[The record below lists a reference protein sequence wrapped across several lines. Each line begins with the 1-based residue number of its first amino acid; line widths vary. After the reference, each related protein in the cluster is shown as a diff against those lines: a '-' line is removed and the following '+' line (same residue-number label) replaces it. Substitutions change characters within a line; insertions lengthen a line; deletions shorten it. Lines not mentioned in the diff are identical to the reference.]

1 MKFTKR
7 NLRNITGIFE
17 EKTGVD
23 LNPAHRTRP
32 RPSMGKLV
40 LVAAVIA
47 FCLAVP
53 GSCFPRCMG
62 ICPWGEPMRETAS
75 CLSRWEMIRIRII
88 TGIRKPWEANSIT
101 ICRNKQQREGRC
113 PSRETVENSIPYD
126 GRLPCCST
134 C

>member
-53 GSCFPRCMG
+53 GCARELFSPLHGDLSLGGTYEGNG
-62 ICPWGEPMRETAS
+62 IVSVQVGNDSDKDYYRDKETLGS
-75 CLSRWEMIRIRII
+75 QFYY
-88 TGIRKPWEANSIT
+88 N
-101 ICRNKQQREGRC
+101 
-113 PSRETVENSIPYD
+113 
-126 GRLPCCST
+126 LPE
-134 C
+134 